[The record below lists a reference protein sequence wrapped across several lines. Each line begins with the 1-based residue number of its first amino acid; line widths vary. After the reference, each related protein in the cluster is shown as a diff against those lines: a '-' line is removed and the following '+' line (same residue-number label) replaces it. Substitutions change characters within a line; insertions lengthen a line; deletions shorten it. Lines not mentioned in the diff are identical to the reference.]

1 MFKLNIL
8 AAACTAAVFLLCG
21 PPLAAQDMVLNGY
34 FDFESTEKWTESGG
48 TTGCDVVQYDV
59 TGGGSPSWCYM
70 REPGTNGGNGSILQ
84 DVLLIGGV
92 TYQFDA
98 DVAYY
103 TC

>member
-1 MFKLNIL
+1 MLKMNVL
-8 AAACTAAVFLLCG
+8 AAACVAALFLLGG

-34 FDFESTEKWTESGG
+34 FDHQSTLKWTEAGG
-48 TTGCDVVQYDV
+48 TAGCAVVQYDV
-59 TGGGSPSWCYM
+59 TGTSSPSWCYE